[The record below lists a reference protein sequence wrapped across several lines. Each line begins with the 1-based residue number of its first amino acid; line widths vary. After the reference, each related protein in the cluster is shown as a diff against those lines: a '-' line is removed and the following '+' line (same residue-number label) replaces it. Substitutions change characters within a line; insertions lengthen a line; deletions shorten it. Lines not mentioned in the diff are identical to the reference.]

1 MQSSI
6 SSSAPG
12 AGRRAPEPVA
22 APHVFS
28 TKPEEAIMGLATY
41 AIIETGKIE
50 IAGPEIRST
59 WGVLHDGDVEG
70 TFATKESAF
79 EAAVAAASLAVRE
92 GHEVHVTVP
101 SREAGNRTALG
112 GASN

>member
-1 MQSSI
+1 
-6 SSSAPG
+6 
-12 AGRRAPEPVA
+12 
-22 APHVFS
+22 
-28 TKPEEAIMGLATY
+28 MGLATY
-41 AIIETGKIE
+41 AIIETGKTE
-50 IAGPEIRST
+50 IAGPEIRSI

-101 SREAGNRTALG
+101 SRDAGNRTALG